1 MPALEVR
8 FIVASKEARL
18 MLVRDADVLEDE
30 LWKFE
35 RPMGR
40 SEQQQ
45 MVRAVFDST
54 YDFLNYTVNG
64 GDE

>member
-1 MPALEVR
+1 MPAFEVR